1 MSDINTA
8 IDVNTSG
15 NDPVSETDLVSETAP
30 AAAPA
35 PDAAAPE
42 PDAAAPAPDAAAPAQ
57 QINLLEVDITDEQV
71 ALNIIV
77 GFLGVAQRR
86 GVFAMNESAKIFE
99 CVNMFQQRKQK

>member
-30 AAAPA
+30 
-35 PDAAAPE
+35 
-42 PDAAAPAPDAAAPAQ
+42 AAAPAPDAAAPAQ